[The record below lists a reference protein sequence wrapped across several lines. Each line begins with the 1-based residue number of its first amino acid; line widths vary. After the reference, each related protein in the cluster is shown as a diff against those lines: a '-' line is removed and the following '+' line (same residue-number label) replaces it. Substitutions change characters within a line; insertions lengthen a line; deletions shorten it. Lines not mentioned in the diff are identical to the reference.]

1 MAFAKDQHGSVDAI
15 VKVRATLGFIDWWKN
30 FTWLAR
36 K

>member
-1 MAFAKDQHGSVDAI
+1 MAFTKDQHGSVDAI